1 MAAPAEF
8 QVPKGTFGVAR
19 VTFGDYRSRSPFRT
33 FAPAV
38 RPAQPEVEIRRCRLK
53 TTPREESMTIGLERL
68 RRVLNRQIMRPPAVA
83 TYETASSASVKSW
96 LWKAYLAIGLA
107 LTAGY
112 FALPTRD
119 LQNLTYQVPEMLG
132 VLAMF
137 AGILIH
143 RPKDPRPWILITVGL
158 TLSMAGDWIW
168 VLLSMGYGIEPFP
181 SVADVFYLAGDAFVI
196 IGLLAMVHKRLP

>member
-1 MAAPAEF
+1 
-8 QVPKGTFGVAR
+8 
-19 VTFGDYRSRSPFRT
+19 
-33 FAPAV
+33 
-38 RPAQPEVEIRRCRLK
+38 
-53 TTPREESMTIGLERL
+53 MTIGLERL
-68 RRVLNRQIMRPPAVA
+68 RRVLNRQIARPPAPA
-83 TYETASSASVKSW
+83 THEAASSVSVKSW

-143 RPKDPRPWILITVGL
+143 RPKDPRPWILITLGL
-158 TLSMAGDWIW
+158 ALTTAGDWTW
-168 VLLSMGYGIEPFP
+168 VILSMGYGIEPFP
-181 SVADVFYLAGDAFVI
+181 SVADALWLSFYPLAFVALI
-196 IGLLAMVHKRLP
+196 LMLRQHTAKFSLSLWLDGAVGALAVAAGRAGGRGSRAVTR